1 MSANSLSESRMLK
14 LMAYADGEL
23 EGAERAEVER
33 WLATDMNSVRF
44 ANEIA
49 GLGDLVKT
57 GHEDSAD
64 AKAVASF
71 DIADAVM
78 AAVKADKPAAK
89 AESTKASK
97 PAAVVSLDAARAR
110 SNKNLKVGGMVAAA
124 LALAASVF
132 VMTRNKE
139 EEAPIARAPVQAV
152 QPSPNAS
159 AEPGVDVDLV
169 ETAGDSV
176 RVFYLS
182 NESSPT
188 TSVTASAAPTAP
200 KAASGAKVKGI
211 SITCVTTPQAAAVP
225 AAVATMAVARPS
237 PAYSRP

>member
-1 MSANSLSESRMLK
+1 MSAGLSESRMLK

-23 EGAERAEVER
+23 DGAERAEVES
-33 WLATDMNSVRF
+33 WLATDIDAIRF

-49 GLGDLVKT
+49 GLGDFVKT
-57 GHEDSAD
+57 GHASSED

-78 AAVKADKPAAK
+78 AAVKEEKSENAKPG
-89 AESTKASK
+89 S
-97 PAAVVSLDAARAR
+97 VVSLDAARAAR
-110 SNKNLKVGGMVAAA
+110 QKNFKFGAAVAAA

-139 EEAPIARAPVQAV
+139 EAPLARAPIPNV

-169 ETAGDSV
+169 ETGGDSV

-182 NESSPT
+182 NESNPT
-188 TSVTASAAPTAP
+188 TSVVVWVDE
-200 KAASGAKVKGI
+200 SGGK
-211 SITCVTTPQAAAVP
+211 
-225 AAVATMAVARPS
+225 
-237 PAYSRP
+237 